1 MVIICSRRG
10 WFLCRT
16 LSSKKLKAHIGKSEM
31 RRGRVKVYISV
42 GFLHISEINKILGK
56 VGITN
61 MAYLTTTGSG
71 QPVLILKEGTT
82 RSRGKEAQRNNIMA
96 ARVIGEVLKTTL
108 GPRGMD
114 KMLIDSL
121 GDITITNDGA
131 AILKEIDVEHPA
143 AKMMVEIAKTQDDM
157 VGDGTTSA
165 VVLASEL
172 LKRAEEL
179 LEQNIHPTILV
190 SGFRKAS
197 QKAIEVINKTAV
209 PLDINDRKTL
219 LKVALTSMSSKAI
232 GGAKD
237 HLAEISI
244 DAVKQ
249 IAEQRG
255 EKTIADIDNI
265 QLIKKTGKSLLET
278 ELIQG
283 IIIDKEVVNPGMLK
297 MKENAKIAL
306 IDSALEI
313 EKTEISAEI
322 RIKDPTQMK
331 AFLDQENDMMQDMV
345 VKIKASGANVIFCQK
360 GIDDMVQHF
369 LAKEGIIAARRV
381 KESDMEKLA
390 RATGG
395 RIISDLDD
403 LKKADLGSAG
413 LVEERKIGDDKMIFV
428 EKCKDPHSVA
438 ILIRAGLER
447 MVDEAERAMT
457 DSLSVVSDVIENSQ
471 IVPGGGAIEI
481 EIAKEL
487 RKYATKVGGREQ
499 LAVEAFADAVEVIP
513 RTLAEN
519 AGLEPIDILVE
530 LRSTHDKADG
540 KFTGI
545 NVFTGKLQDSVANGV
560 IEPIVVKEQAIKS
573 AAESAA
579 MILRIDDVITA
590 KAPKA
595 PAGGPGGMPGGMGE
609 E

>member
-1 MVIICSRRG
+1 
-10 WFLCRT
+10 
-16 LSSKKLKAHIGKSEM
+16 
-31 RRGRVKVYISV
+31 
-42 GFLHISEINKILGK
+42 
-56 VGITN
+56 
-61 MAYLTTTGSG
+61 MAYLTQTQSG

-131 AILKEIDVEHPA
+131 TILKEMDVEHPA
-143 AKMMVEIAKTQDDM
+143 GKMMIEIAKTQDDM

-172 LKRAEEL
+172 LKKAEEL
-179 LEQNIHPTILV
+179 IDQNIHPIILV
-190 SGFRKAS
+190 AGYRKAA
-197 QKAIEVINKTAV
+197 QKAIEIMAKNAV
-209 PLDINDRKTL
+209 DIDVEDQKML
-219 LKVALTSMSSKAI
+219 MKVALTSMGSKTV
-232 GGAKD
+232 GAAKE
-237 HLAEISI
+237 HFAEIAI
-244 DAVKQ
+244 EAVKQ
-249 IAEQRG
+249 VT
-255 EKTIADIDNI
+255 EKHANKVIADIDNV
-265 QLIKKTGKSLLET
+265 QLVKKTGKSLVET
-278 ELIQG
+278 QLVRG
-283 IIIDKEVVNPGMLK
+283 IIIDKEIVHSGMPK
-297 MKENAKIAL
+297 NKKNAKIAL
-306 IDSALEI
+306 LDMALEI
-313 EKTEISAEI
+313 EKTEMTAEI
-322 RIKDPTQMK
+322 RIHEPNQMK
-331 AFLDQENDMMQDMV
+331 AFLDQEDSTLKEMV
-345 VKIKASGANVIFCQK
+345 TKIKASGADIVFSQK
-360 GIDDMVQHF
+360 GIDDIVQHF

-381 KESDMEKLA
+381 KESDMAKLA

-395 RIISDLDD
+395 RVSSNLND
-403 LKKADLGSAG
+403 LKPGDLGFAG

-447 MVDEAERAMT
+447 MVDEAERVIT
-457 DSLSVVSDVIENSQ
+457 DALSVISDVIENNK
-471 IVPGGGAIEI
+471 IVAGGGAIEI

-487 RKYATKVGGREQ
+487 RNYSTKVGGRQQ

-519 AGLEPIDILVE
+519 GGLEAIDILIE
-530 LRSTHDKADG
+530 LRQVHDKEDG
-540 KFTGI
+540 KFIGI
-545 NVFTGKLQDSVANGV
+545 NVFTGKLQNSIENGI

-579 MILRIDDVITA
+579 TILRVDDVITA
-590 KAPKA
+590 KSPK
-595 PAGGPGGMPGGMGE
+595 GGPGGSGGGMHGGMGE

>member
-1 MVIICSRRG
+1 
-10 WFLCRT
+10 
-16 LSSKKLKAHIGKSEM
+16 
-31 RRGRVKVYISV
+31 
-42 GFLHISEINKILGK
+42 
-56 VGITN
+56 

-172 LKRAEEL
+172 LRKAEEL
-179 LEQNIHPTILV
+179 LDQNIHPTILV

-197 QKAIEVINKTAV
+197 QKAIEVIGKTSV
-209 PLDINDRKTL
+209 PLDIKDRKTL
-219 LKVALTSMSSKAI
+219 LKVALTSMSSKAV
-232 GGAKD
+232 GSARD

-244 DAVKQ
+244 DAVSQ

-255 EKTIADIDNI
+255 DKTIADIDNI
-265 QLIKKTGKSLLET
+265 QLVKKTGKSLLET
-278 ELIQG
+278 QLIQG
-283 IIIDKEVVNPGMLK
+283 IIIDKEVVNPGMPK
-297 MKENAKIAL
+297 VKENAKIAL
-306 IDSALEI
+306 LDSALEI

-331 AFLDQENDMMQDMV
+331 AFLDQETDMMQDMV
-345 VKIKASGANVIFCQK
+345 SKVKASGADVIFCQK

-369 LAKEGIIAARRV
+369 LSKEGIIAARRV

-395 RIISDLDD
+395 RIVSDLDD

-413 LVEERKIGDDKMIFV
+413 HVEERKIGDDKMIFV

-447 MVDEAERAMT
+447 MVDEAERAMI
-457 DSLSVVSDVIENSQ
+457 DSLSVVSDVIENNK

-530 LRSTHDKADG
+530 LRSVHDKEDG
-540 KFTGI
+540 KFKGI

-560 IEPIVVKEQAIKS
+560 IEPIMVKEQAIKS
-573 AAESAA
+573 ASESAA
-579 MILRIDDVITA
+579 LILRIDDVITA

-595 PAGGPGGMPGGMGE
+595 PAGGPPGGMGE

>member
-1 MVIICSRRG
+1 
-10 WFLCRT
+10 
-16 LSSKKLKAHIGKSEM
+16 
-31 RRGRVKVYISV
+31 
-42 GFLHISEINKILGK
+42 
-56 VGITN
+56 
-61 MAYLTTTGSG
+61 MAYLTQTQSG
-71 QPVLILKEGTT
+71 QPVLILKEGTS

-108 GPRGMD
+108 GPKGMD
-114 KMLIDSL
+114 KMLVDSL

-157 VGDGTTSA
+157 VGDGTTTA

-172 LKRAEEL
+172 LRKAEEL
-179 LEQNIHPTILV
+179 LDQNIHPIILV
-190 SGFRKAS
+190 SGYRKAS
-197 QKAIEVINKTAV
+197 QKAIEVLNKIAI
-209 PLDINDRKTL
+209 PLDVNDRKTL
-219 LKVALTSMSSKAI
+219 LKVALTSMSSKAV
-232 GGAKD
+232 GAARE

-255 EKTIADIDNI
+255 DKTIADIDNI
-265 QLIKKTGKSLLET
+265 QLIKKTGKSLIET
-278 ELIQG
+278 QLIRG
-283 IIIDKEVVNPGMLK
+283 IIIDKEVVNPGMPK
-297 MKENAKIAL
+297 TKENAKIAL
-306 IDSALEI
+306 LDSALEI

-322 RIKDPTQMK
+322 RIKDPSQMK
-331 AFLDQENDMMQDMV
+331 AFLDQETDMMKNMV
-345 VKIKASGANVIFCQK
+345 TKIKASKADVVFCQK

-369 LAKEGIIAARRV
+369 LAKEGIMAARRV

-395 RIISDLDD
+395 RIISGLDD
-403 LKKADLGSAG
+403 LKPADLGMAG

-447 MVDEAERAMT
+447 MVDEAERAMI
-457 DSLSVVSDVIENSQ
+457 DSLSVVSDVIENNK
-471 IVPGGGAIEI
+471 IVAGGGAVEI
-481 EIAKEL
+481 EVAKEL

-499 LAVEAFADAVEVIP
+499 LAVEAFAEAVEVIP
-513 RTLAEN
+513 RALAEN

-530 LRSTHDKADG
+530 LRSTHDTQEG
-540 KFTGI
+540 KNIGI
-545 NVFTGKLQDSVANGV
+545 NVFTGKLQNSIDNGV
-560 IEPIVVKEQAIKS
+560 IEPLVVKEQAIKS

-590 KAPKA
+590 KSPKGG
-595 PAGGPGGMPGGMGE
+595 PGGPGGMPGGPEGE

>member
-1 MVIICSRRG
+1 
-10 WFLCRT
+10 
-16 LSSKKLKAHIGKSEM
+16 
-31 RRGRVKVYISV
+31 VKNEVN
-42 GFLHISEINKILGK
+42 E
-56 VGITN
+56 

-131 AILKEIDVEHPA
+131 AILDEMDVEHPA

-157 VGDGTTSA
+157 VGDGTTTA

-172 LKRAEEL
+172 LKKAEEL
-179 LEQNIHPTILV
+179 LDQNIHPTILV
-190 SGFRKAS
+190 SGYRKAA
-197 QKAIEVINKTAV
+197 QKAIETIGKIAV
-209 PLDINDRKTL
+209 PVDIEDRKTL
-219 LKVALTSMSSKAI
+219 LKVALTSMSSKAV
-232 GGAKD
+232 GSARE
-237 HLAEISI
+237 HLAKISI

-249 IAEQRG
+249 ITEQRG
-255 EKTIADIDNI
+255 DRKIADIDNL
-265 QLIKKTGKSLLET
+265 QLVKKTGKSLLET
-278 ELIQG
+278 QLITG
-283 IIIDKEVVNPGMLK
+283 IIIDKEIVHPGMPK
-297 MKENAKIAL
+297 KKENAKIAL
-306 IDSALEI
+306 LDSALEI

-322 RIKDPTQMK
+322 RIRDPSQMK
-331 AFLDQENDMMQDMV
+331 AFLDQESNMMKKMV
-345 VKIKASGANVIFCQK
+345 DKIKASKADVVFCQK

-369 LAKEGIIAARRV
+369 LAKEGIMAARRV
-381 KESDMEKLA
+381 KESDMEKLS

-403 LKKADLGSAG
+403 LNANDLGQAG

-457 DSLSVVSDVIENSQ
+457 DSLSVVSDVIENSK
-471 IVPGGGAIEI
+471 IVAGGGAAEV
-481 EIAKEL
+481 EVAKEL

-499 LAVEAFADAVEVIP
+499 LAIEAFAEAVEIIP

-519 AGLEPIDILVE
+519 AGLEPIDIIVA
-530 LRSTHDKADG
+530 LRSAHEKADG
-540 KFTGI
+540 KYKGI
-545 NVFTGKLQDSVANGV
+545 NVFTGKMQNSLDDGV
-560 IEPIVVKEQAIKS
+560 IEPSVVKEQAIKS

-590 KAPKA
+590 KAPKE
-595 PAGGPGGMPGGMGE
+595 GPGGGMPPGGPEGE
-609 E
+609 Y

>member
-1 MVIICSRRG
+1 
-10 WFLCRT
+10 
-16 LSSKKLKAHIGKSEM
+16 
-31 RRGRVKVYISV
+31 
-42 GFLHISEINKILGK
+42 
-56 VGITN
+56 

-157 VGDGTTSA
+157 VGDGTTTA

-172 LKRAEEL
+172 LKKAEEL
-179 LEQNIHPTILV
+179 LDQNIHPIILV
-190 SGFRKAS
+190 SGYRKAS
-197 QKAIEVINKTAV
+197 QKAIEVMNKIAV
-209 PLDINDRKTL
+209 PLDVNDRKTL
-219 LKVALTSMSSKAI
+219 LKVALTSMSSKSL
-232 GGAKD
+232 GSAKE

-255 EKTIADIDNI
+255 DKTIADIDNI

-278 ELIQG
+278 ELIRG
-283 IIIDKEVVNPGMLK
+283 IIIDKEVVNPGMPK
-297 MKENAKIAL
+297 KKENAKIAL
-306 IDSALEI
+306 LDSALEI
-313 EKTEISAEI
+313 EKTEMTAEI
-322 RIKDPTQMK
+322 RIKDPSQMK
-331 AFLDQENDMMQDMV
+331 AFLDQENDMMEKMV
-345 VKIKASGANVIFCQK
+345 TIVKASGADVVFCQK

-369 LAKEGIIAARRV
+369 LAKAGIMAARRV

-390 RATGG
+390 KATGAK
-395 RIISDLDD
+395 ISSDLDD
-403 LKKADLGSAG
+403 LKAADLGLAG

-447 MVDEAERAMT
+447 MVDEAERAMV
-457 DSLSVVSDVIENSQ
+457 DSLSVVSDVIENNK
-471 IVPGGGAIEI
+471 IVAGGGAVEI
-481 EIAKEL
+481 EVAREL

-513 RTLAEN
+513 RALAEN
-519 AGLEPIDILVE
+519 GGLEPIDILVE
-530 LRSTHDKADG
+530 LRSKHDTAEG
-540 KFTGI
+540 KNIGI
-545 NVFTGKLQDSVANGV
+545 NVFTGKLQNSIEEGV
-560 IEPIVVKEQAIKS
+560 IEPLVVKEQAIKS

-590 KAPKA
+590 KSPK
-595 PAGGPGGMPGGMGE
+595 GGPGGGMPPGGPEGE
-609 E
+609 